1 MSAGAPAAF
10 NLVDSSGWIEFFA
23 AGANGPVFKPVIEK
37 TEQLLV
43 PTIALFEVHRVLSR
57 GLPPELVDSCLDAMR
72 LARVLDLTD
81 ARAIFAAEI
90 GARHRLALANAAMYS
105 MALEHKATFWTQDV
119 DHVDLP
125 GVRYFAKTGAT

>member
-10 NLVDSSGWIEFFA
+10 NLVDSSGWIEFFT
-23 AGANGPVFKPVIEK
+23 AGANGPVFKPLIEK

-57 GLPPELVDSCLDAMR
+57 RLPPELVDSCLDAMR

-90 GARHRLALANAAMYS
+90 GARHRLALADAAMYS
-105 MALEHKATFWTQDV
+105 MAPPGFLRSSDERPRIQRPVQSGQGDV
-119 DHVDLP
+119 
-125 GVRYFAKTGAT
+125 RF

>member
-10 NLVDSSGWIEFFA
+10 NLVDSSGWIEFFT

-72 LARVLDLTD
+72 LARADHPATLNRMLDYHIEDTRAAQLVLQ
-81 ARAIFAAEI
+81 RFQS
-90 GARHRLALANAAMYS
+90 R
-105 MALEHKATFWTQDV
+105 
-119 DHVDLP
+119 
-125 GVRYFAKTGAT
+125 